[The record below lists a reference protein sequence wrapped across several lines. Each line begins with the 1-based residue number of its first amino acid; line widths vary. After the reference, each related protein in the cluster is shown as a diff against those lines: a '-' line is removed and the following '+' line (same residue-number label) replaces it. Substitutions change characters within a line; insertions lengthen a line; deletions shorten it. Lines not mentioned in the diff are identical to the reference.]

1 MTARELYDNTIR
13 KLPPVDRLRL
23 ASLILDD
30 LAAASGAG
38 LDIRDDWTDEDVADL
53 AAYSLK
59 RADRSVSSED
69 GDA

>member
-1 MTARELYDNTIR
+1 MTAREIYETTIR
-13 KLPPVDRLRL
+13 PLSAVERLRL

-38 LDIRDDWTDEDVADL
+38 LDIRDEWSDDDIADL

-59 RADRSVSSED
+59 HAPTEISPED